1 MDWLVTLYELIGC
14 LENKKIKKNE
24 QRRQEEINDQII
36 FSDEYD

>member
-14 LENKKIKKNE
+14 LENEKQKNE
-24 QRRQEEINDQII
+24 QRRQDEINDQII